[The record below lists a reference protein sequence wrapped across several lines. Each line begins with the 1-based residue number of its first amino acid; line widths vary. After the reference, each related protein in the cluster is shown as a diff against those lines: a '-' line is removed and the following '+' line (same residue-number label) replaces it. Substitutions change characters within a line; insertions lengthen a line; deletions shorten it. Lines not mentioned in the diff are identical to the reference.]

1 MLKLNYTEFGLYMER
16 ATVSLDVAIAQRIV
30 LALRLGQSLHVEP
43 SQAAFLLP
51 AQANGLTPLKA
62 LLKEAKSDIATVI
75 PVDDEFVEISL
86 SGSWVAISE
95 AAHEGT
101 FLTAISDFPS
111 ANLREQVEALIYKLW
126 QMSEAPVSSWA

>member
-75 PVDDEFVEISL
+75 PVDEIGRASC
-86 SGSWVAISE
+86 
-95 AAHEGT
+95 
-101 FLTAISDFPS
+101 
-111 ANLREQVEALIYKLW
+111 RERV
-126 QMSEAPVSSWA
+126 